1 MKAPSLLHVEHLVL
15 AAAASVA
22 LALPAVDARAGQ
34 PCEDKPLR
42 PETAMRALDLAL
54 RTARALDAS
63 GADVVLVAR
72 VGQDLSR
79 HGLRYSHAGWAVRES
94 PGAPWRVVHKL
105 NACGTSSAALYRQG
119 LAEFF
124 LDDLHAYEAG
134 LAVPT
139 PAVQVALK
147 PVLLD
152 NTRSAAL
159 HHAPYSMLAYPWAV
173 RYQQSNQWALET
185 LALAMEPAVAT
196 REQAQGWLRLKG
208 YTPTTVRVSAVTR
221 LGARMTRANVEFDDH
236 PDERRYAGRI
246 DTVSVE
252 SIHEFL
258 LRAGLAGPVMVV
270 GR

>member
-1 MKAPSLLHVEHLVL
+1 
-15 AAAASVA
+15 
-22 LALPAVDARAGQ
+22 
-34 PCEDKPLR
+34 
-42 PETAMRALDLAL
+42 MRALDLAL

-94 PGAPWRVVHKL
+94 PGAPWRIVHKL

-236 PDERRYAGRI
+236 PGERRYAGRI

-252 SIHEFL
+252 SIHDFL